1 MQEIQELIKRHDKFF
16 EYSDDMNA
24 YSRGKAEKD
33 AILKAIMAANNCDKK
48 EAIRIYVELT

>member
-16 EYSDDMNA
+16 EFSDDMNS
-24 YSRGKAEKD
+24 YSRGKAEKE

-48 EAIRIYVELT
+48 EALRIYVELT